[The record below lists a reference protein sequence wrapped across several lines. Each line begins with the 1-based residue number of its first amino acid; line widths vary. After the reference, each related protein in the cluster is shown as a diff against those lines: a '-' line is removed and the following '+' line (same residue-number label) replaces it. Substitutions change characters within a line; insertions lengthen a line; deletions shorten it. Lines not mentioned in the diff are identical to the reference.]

1 MATKRIVI
9 ADLMEDHEILFGAP
23 MGRTCLQRLLA
34 NTPVVHE
41 PRVVLLD
48 FTRIRSAT
56 VSFLREGPLA
66 YRTVLRSTK
75 SSLYPVFANLNPP
88 VVDSLD
94 QFLSSVGD
102 GALQCEIDGTR
113 APRNVRLLGRL
124 DPKQELT
131 FAAVRKLG
139 EVTATRLASTQWEG
153 EAVGITAWNNRL
165 AALNAKGLAMEFRR
179 GRGKS
184 FRLPLEVV

>member
-1 MATKRIVI
+1 MTMTRIVI
-9 ADLMEDHEILFGAP
+9 ADLMEHPEILFGAR
-23 MGRTCLQRLLA
+23 MGRSCLQRLLA
-34 NTPVVHE
+34 NTPGVNE
-41 PRVVLLD
+41 PTVLFLD

-56 VSFLREGPLA
+56 VSFLREGPLT

-102 GALQCEIDGTR
+102 GLLQCEMDDTG

-131 FAAVRKLG
+131 FAAVRQLG
-139 EVTATRLASTQWEG
+139 EVTATRLASARWEG
-153 EAVGITAWNNRL
+153 EVVGITAWNNRL
-165 AALNAKGLAMEFRR
+165 AALNAKGLAMEFRK